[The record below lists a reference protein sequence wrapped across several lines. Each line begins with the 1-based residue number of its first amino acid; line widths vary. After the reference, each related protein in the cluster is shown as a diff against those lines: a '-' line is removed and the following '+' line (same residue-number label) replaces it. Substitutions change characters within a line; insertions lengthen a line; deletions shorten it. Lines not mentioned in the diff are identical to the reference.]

1 MKKELKIN
9 KMKEVI
15 NQLQA
20 QHEKITKVKV
30 AELTGYHRNFIT
42 DNWNT
47 ILDEKENVQIESVQI
62 PKSVQKLNPLTL
74 KSVQKNDS
82 PEIVS
87 NKKTVP
93 VSDAFRHFLK
103 RR

>member
-1 MKKELKIN
+1 
-9 KMKEVI
+9 
-15 NQLQA
+15 LQA

-30 AELTGYHRNFIT
+30 AELTGYHRNFLT
-42 DNWNT
+42 DNWYT
-47 ILDEKENVQIESVQI
+47 ILDEKENVQNVQKESVQI
-62 PKSVQKLNPLTL
+62 PKSVQKSNPLTV

-87 NKKTVP
+87 NKKVIP
-93 VSDAFRHFLK
+93 VSDAFKHFLK